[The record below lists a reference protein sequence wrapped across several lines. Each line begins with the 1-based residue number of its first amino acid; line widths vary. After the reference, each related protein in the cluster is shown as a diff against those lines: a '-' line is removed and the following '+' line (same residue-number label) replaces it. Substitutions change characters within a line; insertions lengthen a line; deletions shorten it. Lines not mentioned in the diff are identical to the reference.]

1 MSVLRHKLKIGEEIW
16 IGDACITLQ
25 KKSGKH
31 ALIFIEAPPDV
42 KIRTPQSDDTKEEQ
56 ITNQTD

>member
-25 KKSGKH
+25 KKSGQH

-42 KIRTPQSDDTKEEQ
+42 KIRTPQSDDTKEE
-56 ITNQTD
+56 